1 VFCVDGFGV
10 VACGGVRVVV
20 GFWVRWLAVGR
31 WFFGWLVVG
40 LV

>member
-1 VFCVDGFGV
+1 MFSVDGFGAV
-10 VACGGVRVVV
+10 VCGVRVVV

-31 WFFGWLVVG
+31 RFFGWLVVG